1 MKNNKFNW
9 RYAVGEILI
18 VSVGIL
24 IAFFI
29 NSWSL
34 NLRKASSSEEYRKS
48 LVVDL
53 EQNLA
58 SLNNIIKLQEEK
70 VAALNYVVNSIEKG
84 SYAPDSIGAIL
95 YKQRKSPTFFPVKGT
110 FKALVSQGEIELFTT
125 NIKRELFNLYDT
137 IYERTVYNGNLYDNI
152 YIEVYDVEIQEIID
166 LRTKKI
172 NDLEKLTSKEFKK
185 NLLVIVDEAESYL
198 KLIKKTK
205 TESLKVLEL
214 IKRD

>member
-84 SYAPDSIGAIL
+84 SYIPDSIGAIL